1 MAPGSL
7 GGNVTDSSPEALRK
21 MNRTLVAAA
30 IGLFCLALIL
40 VAWLLWQSYQRYHD
54 TAAELAQNTAESLEH
69 FLDAHFRESELTL
82 QSAAN
87 EYVRLQKSGQFSQAR
102 YSAYLAELKQRLP
115 NAVSVRATDKDGNIV
130 YGAGVDLGKP
140 VNIAN
145 GVHFKQVQRDMRL
158 VFGPPLKSRVS
169 GEWLFSMVM
178 PLLDDK
184 GQFAGTVF
192 VNTETDRIEGLF
204 KSIRLGDDSLIALF
218 DEERNVIVRDP
229 PLPKIEN
236 NYMRVTAPATLA
248 ALAAG
253 MTDAVYRS
261 TSPYDGHD
269 RMVAY
274 RKVGHFP
281 AYVLVGIAEPT
292 YLAPWWKEGLLG
304 AGFLF
309 IIAIGSLLLGLSIKR
324 FMAASLRVE
333 LLEERQATHDHLTAI
348 IRAIPDLLFEVDREG
363 RYLDYRSTN
372 MDLLAM
378 PPDEYVGK
386 KVSDVLPA
394 SAAVVMM
401 DAIAEASEKGS
412 SYGSQIHIKL
422 PSGELWYELSIARKQ
437 DSRAAQPTF
446 IVLSRDITERNQAQT
461 RIEQLAFSDMLTG
474 LPNRRL
480 CLDRLRQSMAVS
492 ERNHN
497 FCALLF
503 LDIDKFKTLNDTLGH
518 QVGDI
523 LLIQIAERL
532 RRAVREYDTVARLG
546 GDEFVVLLEQLG
558 NNEDEAATQAQHVA
572 NKIVY
577 QLGREYDLDGH
588 KYLGTTSIGI
598 ALFSGQELGSDE
610 LLRRA
615 DLAMYQAKS
624 SGSNTVCFFDPQ
636 MQANIAARLDLELDI
651 KQAVIHEEFFLCYQP
666 QFSNAGHLVG
676 AEALIRWRS
685 PKRGLVPPSEFIP
698 LAEETGLILP
708 IGHWVMREACQCLED
723 WSRHPTLSKVGI
735 SVNVSAKQVALP
747 TFVEEVRELLSFY
760 DVDPSL
766 LKLEITESMLVERM
780 DEIIAK
786 INALRAIGV
795 RFSLDDFGTG
805 YSSLSYLKRLP
816 FDQVK
821 IDQSFA
827 RAALDDP
834 NDAAIC
840 RAIIALGQALSLDVM
855 AEGIE
860 TDDQWE
866 FFKAEGC
873 CYGQGYFFG
882 RPMPQ
887 ADFEKRYAGV
897 AGQPAE

>member
-1 MAPGSL
+1 
-7 GGNVTDSSPEALRK
+7 
-21 MNRTLVAAA
+21 
-30 IGLFCLALIL
+30 
-40 VAWLLWQSYQRYHD
+40 
-54 TAAELAQNTAESLEH
+54 
-69 FLDAHFRESELTL
+69 
-82 QSAAN
+82 
-87 EYVRLQKSGQFSQAR
+87 
-102 YSAYLAELKQRLP
+102 
-115 NAVSVRATDKDGNIV
+115 
-130 YGAGVDLGKP
+130 
-140 VNIAN
+140 
-145 GVHFKQVQRDMRL
+145 
-158 VFGPPLKSRVS
+158 
-169 GEWLFSMVM
+169 
-178 PLLDDK
+178 
-184 GQFAGTVF
+184 
-192 VNTETDRIEGLF
+192 
-204 KSIRLGDDSLIALF
+204 
-218 DEERNVIVRDP
+218 
-229 PLPKIEN
+229 
-236 NYMRVTAPATLA
+236 
-248 ALAAG
+248 
-253 MTDAVYRS
+253 
-261 TSPYDGHD
+261 
-269 RMVAY
+269 
-274 RKVGHFP
+274 
-281 AYVLVGIAEPT
+281 
-292 YLAPWWKEGLLG
+292 
-304 AGFLF
+304 
-309 IIAIGSLLLGLSIKR
+309 
-324 FMAASLRVE
+324 
-333 LLEERQATHDHLTAI
+333 
-348 IRAIPDLLFEVDREG
+348 
-363 RYLDYRSTN
+363 
-372 MDLLAM
+372 
-378 PPDEYVGK
+378 
-386 KVSDVLPA
+386 
-394 SAAVVMM
+394 
-401 DAIAEASEKGS
+401 
-412 SYGSQIHIKL
+412 
-422 PSGELWYELSIARKQ
+422 
-437 DSRAAQPTF
+437 
-446 IVLSRDITERNQAQT
+446 
-461 RIEQLAFSDMLTG
+461 
-474 LPNRRL
+474 
-480 CLDRLRQSMAVS
+480 
-492 ERNHN
+492 
-497 FCALLF
+497 
-503 LDIDKFKTLNDTLGH
+503 
-518 QVGDI
+518 
-523 LLIQIAERL
+523 
-532 RRAVREYDTVARLG
+532 
-546 GDEFVVLLEQLG
+546 
-558 NNEDEAATQAQHVA
+558 
-572 NKIVY
+572 
-577 QLGREYDLDGH
+577 
-588 KYLGTTSIGI
+588 
-598 ALFSGQELGSDE
+598 
-610 LLRRA
+610 
-615 DLAMYQAKS
+615 MYQAKS